1 MIAGRICAPTLRFRK
16 PIKWGL
22 MRKTK
27 LTAERQQK
35 FLNCLAESGN
45 VSLSA
50 KLAGTSRVRVYALRR
65 SDPAFKQAWD
75 EAEEIAADRL
85 EEEARRRAVEGFD
98 EPLVSGGKLVQDA
111 AGHVVTVRRYSD
123 ALLLALLRA
132 HRPERFGKRLSAE
145 PGISGSA
152 VSVDVR
158 TMLLAKLAQL
168 AGDAEAQPRPLPE
181 DHAEP
186 HAPAPAASSAEDA

>member
-1 MIAGRICAPTLRFRK
+1 LRR
-16 PIKWGL
+16 
-22 MRKTK
+22 
-27 LTAERQQK
+27 A
-35 FLNCLAESGN
+35 A
-45 VSLSA
+45 
-50 KLAGTSRVRVYALRR
+50 TSRSPPSWRERAGFGFTHCAGAILLSSKRGT
-65 SDPAFKQAWD
+65 
-75 EAEEIAADRL
+75 
-85 EEEARRRAVEGFD
+85 RRRKSRPTGSKKKRAGAAVEGFD

-181 DHAEP
+181 GHAEP